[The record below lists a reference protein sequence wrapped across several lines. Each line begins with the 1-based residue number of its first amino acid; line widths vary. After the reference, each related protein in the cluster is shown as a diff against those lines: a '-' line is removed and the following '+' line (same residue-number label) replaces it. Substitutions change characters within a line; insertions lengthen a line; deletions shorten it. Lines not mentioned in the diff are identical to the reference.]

1 MRTISLLGVAAC
13 LILVGIAVRAAA
25 TPPQPES
32 YKVQNFR
39 GGVPAGTRI
48 TAEHWGHLARLPAS
62 RSVA

>member
-25 TPPQPES
+25 TPPQAES

-39 GGVPAGTRI
+39 GGIPVSGGLYVMP
-48 TAEHWGHLARLPAS
+48 P
-62 RSVA
+62 VY